1 MPTGIIAEVMARKPK
16 KRLAFARG
24 ERRAWPDAELWF
36 HPERNSLVWRGQ
48 PAVETEETNCVGLTL
63 PDVDMCIWCFD
74 GQHALF
80 EMDLWCG
87 SRPEIVDR
95 KIIADLAGQWLEA
108 GDTFELRLVIAPDG
122 RIQPSSVCLSDPL
135 DLALF
140 RFDDETSNGGDA
152 LRALPRDTVDVIS
165 IAPEISLAVD
175 PATGTLRWILAR
187 DIGRRQ
193 HHLYDAKVT
202 REKHGDELVQA
213 LARLYVACARKRDR
227 VETKSELRRRVAH
240 LVIAARDLGRRQG
253 IDLAK
258 PIESLVADYELRCPE
273 YVIPPKR
280 PPLR

>member
-1 MPTGIIAEVMARKPK
+1 VPTGIIAEVMARKRK
-16 KRLAFARG
+16 KPLAFARG
-24 ERRAWPDAELWF
+24 DRRAWPDAELWF

-87 SRPEIVDR
+87 SQPEIVDR
-95 KIIADLAGQWLEA
+95 STIVERAGQWLEA

-122 RIQPSSVCLSDPL
+122 RIVPSGVWLSDPL

-140 RFDDETSNGGDA
+140 RFDDDTANGDDA

-165 IAPEISLAVD
+165 IAPDVSLAVD
-175 PATGTLRWILAR
+175 PSSGTLRWILAR
-187 DIGRRQ
+187 DIARRQ

-213 LARLYVACARKRDR
+213 LARLYVACARKQDR

-240 LVIAARDLGRRQG
+240 LAAAARDLGRRKG
-253 IDLAK
+253 IDLDK
-258 PIESLVADYELRCPE
+258 PIESLVSSYEYRCPE
-273 YVIPPKR
+273 YVIPPKQ
-280 PPLR
+280 PPRR